1 MLLYLHLYLYW
12 FFICIYIHIYYI
24 CICDCI
30 CICICTCI
38 YMSLFVF
45 AVVVVLPISQSATT
59 KPHVTTPLQLD
70 KSVHL
75 LSRLFP
81 QNFPKLHFT
90 NGPPLHR
97 WLGGFF
103 GQLFPLVVTLCLQAR
118 NTWSW
123 DQRPATL
130 LCEGKCLS
138 PQPHISDI

>member
-1 MLLYLHLYLYW
+1 MIVFVFVLVFVLV
-12 FFICIYIHIYYI
+12 FIFV
-24 CICDCI
+24 
-30 CICICTCI
+30 
-38 YMSLFVF
+38 FVF

-75 LSRLFP
+75 LSRVFP

-90 NGPPLHR
+90 KGPPLHCQ
-97 WLGGFF
+97 LGGFF
-103 GQLFPLVVTLCLQAR
+103 GQFSPLVVTLCLQAR

-138 PQPHISDI
+138 PTSHLIHLINGKHVWLSCVSYIW